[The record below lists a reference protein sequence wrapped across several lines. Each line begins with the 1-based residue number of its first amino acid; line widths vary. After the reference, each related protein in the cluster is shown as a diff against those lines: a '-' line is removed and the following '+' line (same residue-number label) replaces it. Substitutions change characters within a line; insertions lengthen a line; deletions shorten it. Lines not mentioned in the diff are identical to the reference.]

1 MWTNFWCSGILPE
14 LTKDRRLLTGW
25 LQKPNIRLTAQSK
38 RLMQSPER
46 RVGEVKLPRRGN
58 CWISAVDPKATL
70 RGRARSELAA
80 VLGAVTADA
89 LTLEGPIGSFSLTS
103 IATQSHLGRLGRS
116 PTSIYLAFVG
126 RRRGARPAGAYRA
139 IAPDFGERSNEPI
152 DLLIGM

>member
-58 CWISAVDPKATL
+58 CWISAVDP
-70 RGRARSELAA
+70 
-80 VLGAVTADA
+80 
-89 LTLEGPIGSFSLTS
+89 
-103 IATQSHLGRLGRS
+103 
-116 PTSIYLAFVG
+116 
-126 RRRGARPAGAYRA
+126 
-139 IAPDFGERSNEPI
+139 
-152 DLLIGM
+152 